1 MNFLQFLGAL
11 EIGLIYGLVA
21 IGVYL
26 TFRVI
31 DFPDLTVDGSF
42 TLGAFVTTAFIL
54 DGTGP
59 YLATFYGFLAG
70 AFAGLIT
77 AYLNVRWKI
86 SGLLAGILTMTALYS
101 INLRV
106 LGRPNA
112 SLITEPTVF
121 TLFEDWVTGLNFF
134 YTKHLFLLVVS
145 IIVLVVLSLFMASK
159 IGLAIRATGV
169 NQRVSKAYGVPVNRM
184 IMLTLAISNGIA
196 AVAGAL
202 FTQASGFADI
212 SMGPGTIIIGLAS
225 VIVGETII
233 RTRKIW
239 PALLG
244 CILGAIIYRLVIA
257 FALNAQEFN
266 LKASDLNL
274 ITAVIVAFTMIVPQ
288 LQKKIQGILKGR
300 SS

>member
-1 MNFLQFLGAL
+1 MNLLQFLGAL

-21 IGVYL
+21 VGVYL

-42 TLGAFVTTAFIL
+42 TLGAFITTAFIL
-54 DGTGP
+54 EGTGP
-59 YLATFYGFLAG
+59 FLSTFYGVLGGALAG
-70 AFAGLIT
+70 LVT

-121 TLFEDWVTGLNFF
+121 SLFQEWFASIPLS
-134 YTKHLFLLVVS
+134 YYKHVFLL
-145 IIVLVVLSLFMASK
+145 IVCLVVLVLLGLFMASK
-159 IGLAIRATGV
+159 IGLAIRATGA
-169 NQRVSKAYGVPVNRM
+169 NQRVSRAYGVRVGRM
-184 IMLTLAISNGIA
+184 VMVTLAVSNGTA
-196 AVAGAL
+196 ALAGSL

-225 VIVGETII
+225 VIVGETIV

-239 PALLG
+239 PALIG
-244 CILGAIIYRLVIA
+244 CIVGAIIYRMVIA

-266 LKASDLNL
+266 LRASDLNM
-274 ITAVIVAFTMIVPQ
+274 ITAAIVAFTMILPQ
-288 LQKKIQGILKGR
+288 LQKKVHGVLKGK

>member
-1 MNFLQFLGAL
+1 MNLLQIIGAL

-42 TLGAFVTTAFIL
+42 TLGAFVSTAFIIE
-54 DGTGP
+54 GTGP
-59 YLATFYGFLAG
+59 FAATLYGMLAG
-70 AFAGLIT
+70 AFAGLVT

-121 TLFEDWVTGLNFF
+121 SHFEGWFEGLFFT
-134 YTKHLFLLVVS
+134 YTKHVSLVFIS
-145 IIVLVVLSLFMASK
+145 LIVLLALALFMASK

-169 NQRVSKAYGVPVNRM
+169 NQRVSRAYGVRVGGM
-184 IMLTLAISNGIA
+184 VMLTLAISNAIA
-196 AVAGAL
+196 ALAGSL

-225 VIVGETII
+225 VIVGETIV

-239 PALLG
+239 PALVG
-244 CILGAIIYRLVIA
+244 CVLGAIVYRLVIA

-274 ITAVIVAFTMIVPQ
+274 ITAAIVAITMILPQ
-288 LQKKIQGILKGR
+288 LQKKAQGFLKGR

>member
-1 MNFLQFLGAL
+1 MNLLQFLGAL

-42 TLGAFVTTAFIL
+42 TLGAFITTAFIL
-54 DGTGP
+54 EGTGP
-59 YLATFYGFLAG
+59 FLSTFYGVLGGALAG
-70 AFAGLIT
+70 LVT

-121 TLFEDWVTGLNFF
+121 YIFQEWITSIPLSYQKHAFLFIVC
-134 YTKHLFLLVVS
+134 LVV
-145 IIVLVVLSLFMASK
+145 VVLLGLFMASK
-159 IGLAIRATGV
+159 IGLAIRASGV
-169 NQRVSKAYGVPVNRM
+169 NQRVSRAYGVRVSRM
-184 IMLTLAISNGIA
+184 VMVTLAVSNGIA
-196 AVAGAL
+196 ALAGSL

-225 VIVGETII
+225 VIVGETVV

-239 PALLG
+239 PALIG
-244 CILGAIIYRLVIA
+244 CLVGAIIYRMVIA

-266 LKASDLNL
+266 LRASDLNM
-274 ITAVIVAFTMIVPQ
+274 ITAVIVAFTMILPQ
-288 LQKKIQGILKGR
+288 IQKKVNGVLKGK